1 MNNRSITTFHAD
13 VHNSFHLAP
22 CLPKDKVLVSMG
34 GISSVQMVKE
44 LRKEGFKGFII
55 GEVFMKEKAPGDALC
70 KFIKDLKE

>member
-1 MNNRSITTFHAD
+1 
-13 VHNSFHLAP
+13 
-22 CLPKDKVLVSMG
+22 MG